1 MDLGS
6 LLRTEL
12 AECVAAL
19 DENDRDVA
27 DERSPDQIHDARVA
41 LRRIRSQLRTFATLV
56 DPVWAREVR
65 ADIAWYEGLLG
76 RVRDCDVLAAGLLGR
91 AGSRRE
97 PVAAAAITARL
108 ATERASQLRL
118 LADGRTSRRY
128 LALRSSLDE
137 LACRPPLRPRAARDA
152 STSLLPLLARPWRDL
167 RESARAATRSPDA
180 EALHTLRIR
189 AKQLRY
195 GAEMSEAVLG
205 DDARALAGAC
215 AGLQG
220 HLGRYRD
227 AGAAAAWL
235 RCLASGADDL
245 GPPMSV
251 LASRQDEIAST
262 LGTTWRPLYKKVRH
276 SWRDLGRD
284 ARR

>member
-12 AECVAAL
+12 AGCVAAL
-19 DENDRDVA
+19 DENDRDVVG
-27 DERSPDQIHDARVA
+27 ERSPDQVHDARVA
-41 LRRIRSQLRTFATLV
+41 LRRIRSQLRTFTTLV
-56 DPVWAREVR
+56 DPVWAREIR
-65 ADIAWYEGLLG
+65 TEIAWYEDLLG
-76 RVRDCDVLAAGLLGR
+76 RVRDCDVLAARLLDR
-91 AGSRRE
+91 TGSRRE
-97 PVAAAAITARL
+97 PATAAAITARL
-108 ATERASQLRL
+108 AAERASQLRL

-137 LACRPPLRPRAARDA
+137 LASRPPLRSRASLDA
-152 STSLLPLLARPWRDL
+152 STSLLPRLATPWRDL
-167 RESARAATRSPDA
+167 RASARRAARNPDA

-205 DDARALAGAC
+205 DDARTLAGAC

-235 RCLASGADDL
+235 RLAFGADDL
-245 GPPMSV
+245 GAPMSA

-262 LGTTWRPLYKKVRH
+262 LGTTWRPLYKAVRH
-276 SWRDLGRD
+276 AWLNLERD
-284 ARR
+284 APR